1 MYSSERYV
9 SKLSLHIQR
18 QTPASTWQGSF
29 PDIFRLTRNDPH
41 PIDLDARNSF
51 SPRLG
56 PIFRIIGG
64 GVGRCARS

>member
-41 PIDLDARNSF
+41 PIDLDARN
-51 SPRLG
+51 
-56 PIFRIIGG
+56 
-64 GVGRCARS
+64 